1 MEQQNK
7 PLLFCLDIKN
17 NVNLTN
23 VSVLTGPALTLWVQ
37 SVLILEGHE
46 QSLTSAAEPT
56 ISQTD
61 T

>member
-7 PLLFCLDIKN
+7 PLLFCPDIKN
-17 NVNLTN
+17 NVNMTN
-23 VSVLTGPALTLWVQ
+23 VSVLTGPTLTLWVQ
-37 SVLILEGHE
+37 VLILEGDE
-46 QSLTSAAEPT
+46 QSLTSAAEPP

>member
-7 PLLFCLDIKN
+7 PLLFCPDIKN
-17 NVNLTN
+17 NVNTTN
-23 VSVLTGPALTLWVQ
+23 VSVLTGPTLTLWVQ
-37 SVLILEGHE
+37 SVLILEGDE
-46 QSLTSAAEPT
+46 QSLTSAAEPP